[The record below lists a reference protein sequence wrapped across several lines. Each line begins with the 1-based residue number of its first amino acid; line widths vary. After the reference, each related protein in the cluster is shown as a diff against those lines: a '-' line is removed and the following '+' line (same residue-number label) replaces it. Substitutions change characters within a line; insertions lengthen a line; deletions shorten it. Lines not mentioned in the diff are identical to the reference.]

1 MRLAKLFALFLFAAI
16 SLACHAQTGYVQ
28 TSCYP
33 AATVADGH
41 STVTITATASSA
53 TGTPVPDGT
62 QILFETDIGTFRQNT
77 VTTRQG
83 VAQAILV
90 AGTIAGSASIKV
102 KVLGLPI
109 PPQEASVQFVSDRS
123 MLSTASEYIEIVS
136 PIYLKFSPQDKVIVA
151 EAADHGV
158 SIRYRDV
165 EIHADIAQLN
175 IQQYELRA
183 RRAIVKI
190 GRVSREYKEINL
202 TLNTRK
208 GHGVTNYTVQET
220 DGIRAMGDSFAFTTH
235 PADLTGYVNINGPN
249 VVRSPT
255 PYVPSYFTIV
265 NLDDSTQAA
274 LIAAKKVTVL
284 PTKEVQFQK
293 AELYLGDSKVL
304 KMQLFRA
311 SLNGSSP
318 VFTDQIV
325 NVNDNQLSFSYPYYL
340 SLKPGETSLLRFHI
354 GDHTGPFGNA
364 NGPQLDYQLD
374 WNRGDMMQ
382 GGLLLSGV
390 GLRDWG
396 VGFHQ
401 SYMFDSRSNAF
412 LQIESPELRSV
423 FGSVSASRQF
433 NGFNASASGN
443 VTETLIGPHE
453 LDTNLSLNVDRDPQR
468 ILKTPFHWTI
478 GTEITRLSTSLPT
491 TIQSQEGYGLD
502 ARLSMDPKRF
512 DKNTVLTMS
521 ATASKLEGRNVNS
534 GVAFSSQLALNRTIS
549 SHASVF
555 VTYDFSTDTYTD
567 SVLGSHRVTAQ
578 GSFQQGGFGLDASAS
593 RSLGVDRL
601 DYSTTLFYRVT
612 KLWRLGYSYIYDR
625 ALGTSFLDAQTVLY
639 YRVGQREFGL
649 VWSRAT
655 RRFGIQVL
663 GATFN

>member
-1 MRLAKLFALFLFAAI
+1 MRLAKLLALLFFAAL

-28 TSCYP
+28 VSCYP
-33 AATVADGH
+33 AVTVADGH

-53 TGTPVPDGT
+53 TGAGVPDGT
-62 QILFETDIGTFRQNT
+62 QILFDTDIGTFRQNT
-77 VTTRQG
+77 VMTRQG

-90 AGTIAGSASIKV
+90 AGTIAGSATIHV

-109 PPQEASVQFVSDRS
+109 PPQEATVQFVSDRS
-123 MLSTASEYIEIVS
+123 MLSSATEYIEIVS
-136 PIYLKFSPQDKVIVA
+136 PTYLRFSPQDKVIVA
-151 EAADHGV
+151 EAANHGV
-158 SIRYRDV
+158 AIRYRDI
-165 EIHADIAQLN
+165 EIHADIAQLS

-190 GRVSREYKEINL
+190 GRVTREYKELNL

-208 GHGVTNYTVQET
+208 GHGVTNYTVQEA
-220 DGIRAMGDSFAFTTH
+220 DGLRAVGNMFAFTTH
-235 PADLTGYVNINGPN
+235 PVDLTGYVNITGTN

-265 NLDDSTQAA
+265 NLDDSTQPA

-293 AELYLGDSKVL
+293 AELYLGESKVL

-311 SLNGSSP
+311 PLNGTSP

-325 NVNDNQLSFSYPYYL
+325 NVNDNQLAFSYPYYL

-354 GDHTGPFGNA
+354 GDHTSNFGNA
-364 NGPQLDYQLD
+364 NGPQMDYQLD
-374 WNRGDMMQ
+374 WNRGDAMQ
-382 GGLLLSGV
+382 GGLLVSGV
-390 GLRDWG
+390 GLRNWG
-396 VGFHQ
+396 VGIHQ
-401 SYMFDSRSNAF
+401 SYMFDARSNAF
-412 LQIESPELRSV
+412 LQVESPELRSI

-443 VTETLIGPHE
+443 VSETLIGPHE

-468 ILKTPFHWTI
+468 IAKTPFRWTI

-502 ARLSMDPKRF
+502 AHLSMEPKKF

-521 ATASKLEGRNVNS
+521 ATASKLEGRNVNR
-534 GVAFSSQLALNRTIS
+534 GVAFSTQVALNRQIT
-549 SHASVF
+549 SHANVF
-555 VTYDFSTDTYTD
+555 VTYDFSTDTFTD
-567 SVLGSHRVTAQ
+567 SVLGEHRVTAQ
-578 GSFQQGGFGLDASAS
+578 GSYQQGGFGLDASAS

-601 DYSTTLFYRVT
+601 DYSTTLFYRLT
-612 KLWRLGYSYIYDR
+612 KLWRVGYSYLYDR
-625 ALGTSFLDAQTVLY
+625 ALGTSFLDYQAVLY

-649 VWSRAT
+649 VWSHAT

-663 GATFN
+663 GATLN